1 MMADGVDIKKWLIG
15 RDVDKSMKINKKID
29 RLGYKGKIS
38 DGSHTFEELYYHRM
52 VLFATICNQN
62 KDKAWKSK
70 KHDDETMFENYFIV
84 GIDTP
89 EGSYTYH
96 YEMKYWGMFKVKVCQ
111 NAPEWDGHTPA
122 DVIRLISLIK
132 E

>member
-1 MMADGVDIKKWLIG
+1 MADGVDIKKWLIG
-15 RDVDKSMKINKKID
+15 RDVNKSMKINKKIYK
-29 RLGYKGKIS
+29 LGYKGKIS

-70 KHDDETMFENYFIV
+70 KHDDDTMFENYFIV
-84 GIDTP
+84 GIETR
-89 EGSYTYH
+89 EGTYTYH
-96 YEMKYWGMFKVKVCQ
+96 YELKYWGMFEVRELI
-111 NAPEWDGHTPA
+111 NAPEWDGHTPD
-122 DVIRLISLIK
+122 DVNRLISLIK